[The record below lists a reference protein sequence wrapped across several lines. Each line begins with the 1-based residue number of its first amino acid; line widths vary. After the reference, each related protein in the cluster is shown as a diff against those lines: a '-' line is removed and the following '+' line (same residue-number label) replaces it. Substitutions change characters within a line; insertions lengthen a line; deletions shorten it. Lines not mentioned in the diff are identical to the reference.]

1 MLFNALSFCFDF
13 LSIQTAHAQ
22 KFEQIKN
29 KLKFCKTAKIKIEI
43 NELGKI

>member
-1 MLFNALSFCFDF
+1 MFFNALSFCFDF
-13 LSIQTAHAQ
+13 SSIQTAHAQ

-29 KLKFCKTAKIKIEI
+29 KLKLSKTAKIKIEI